1 MLANELRRQI
11 LGGAL
16 APGASLPA
24 ERDLVTQTGLSRGSV
39 REALRILEAE
49 GLVSTRPG
57 RLGGSVA
64 RQPGDDSLAKYVH
77 LFVHGRGI
85 SLLSLLQTREA
96 VEPSLAALAAQN
108 RTDEDVR
115 QLTDAT
121 ERVEAAYADTTL
133 YLHENVNWHCVVAA
147 ASHNELLR
155 AFMIAISSM
164 VYKASAI
171 EDFAT
176 EDVRKVVIKVHRR
189 ILDAIVARDADAAR
203 RRMARHLAA
212 LTSANARIRAGT
224 GRSSLEEVMA
234 IEFQVQD
241 SIALMFLRLLQTSQD
256 VRERTTAFS
265 EKRPAQFKGL

>member
-1 MLANELRRQI
+1 MPELKLAPIFVPKTSDVLASELRKQI

-16 APGASLPA
+16 APGVSLPA

-49 GLVSTRPG
+49 GLVTTRPG
-57 RLGGSVA
+57 RQGGSVA
-64 RQPGDDSLAKYVH
+64 RMPGDESLAKYIS

-108 RTDEDVR
+108 RTADELAELV
-115 QLTDAT
+115 AVT
-121 ERVEAAYADTTL
+121 ERVEAAFADTPV
-133 YLHENVNWHCVVAA
+133 YLAQNVNWHCAIAA

-155 AFMIAISSM
+155 AFMLAISSM

-176 EDVRKVVIKVHRR
+176 EDVRKVVIKAHRR
-189 ILDAIVARDADAAR
+189 ILDAIVAKDADTAR

-212 LTSANARIRAGT
+212 LTAAVKAFPKAP
-224 GRSSLEEVMA
+224 LV
-234 IEFQVQD
+234 IE
-241 SIALMFLRLLQTSQD
+241 
-256 VRERTTAFS
+256 
-265 EKRPAQFKGL
+265 